1 MSVFSVGLG
10 WLGGILVIG
19 VFFGVVGV
27 VVFLIVFF
35 LGIFFGVVG
44 EGVGCLIVGGL
55 IGLVFGAGIKK

>member
-1 MSVFSVGLG
+1 M
-10 WLGGILVIG
+10 VIG